1 MRLFCLKCFFDHSV
15 KKINKSFQI
24 KTTGIL
30 FDLGLG
36 INGESL
42 WEKKSYF
49 LCFIHPKSQKC

>member
-1 MRLFCLKCFFDHSV
+1 MRLFCLKYFLDHSV

-24 KTTGIL
+24 KTTGTL

-42 WEKKSYF
+42 WQKKKLSSS
-49 LCFIHPKSQKC
+49 FISEDQKC